1 MRQKKLTPSAIA
13 GILLGSVALVGCS
26 TTTATSTPTV
36 SSVMTS
42 TPTYTSSE
50 GNAAGNTAGNS
61 EGSHAGGAEH
71 TSAGSSSSVISSEV
85 NPAPS
90 KEVESSATALDV
102 AKQNTL
108 LYDFN
113 AENKAAAESTISL
126 FNV

>member
-13 GILLGSVALVGCS
+13 DILLGSVALVGCS
-26 TTTATSTPTV
+26 TTTATSAPTV

-50 GNAAGNTAGNS
+50 GNAAGNS

>member
-26 TTTATSTPTV
+26 TTTATSAPTV
-36 SSVMTS
+36 SSEMTS

-50 GNAAGNTAGNS
+50 GNAAGNS
-61 EGSHAGGAEH
+61 EGSHVGGAEH